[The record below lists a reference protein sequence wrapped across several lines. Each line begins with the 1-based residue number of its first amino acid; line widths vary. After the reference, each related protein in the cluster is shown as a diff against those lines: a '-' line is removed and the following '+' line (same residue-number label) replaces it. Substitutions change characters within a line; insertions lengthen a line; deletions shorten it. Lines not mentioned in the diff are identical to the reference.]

1 MAASADGF
9 FTGLYADNQLVRTL
23 PGGSVV
29 WEAAT
34 GPGGTNG
41 VALWGKI
48 AITTNRDRG
57 TITLHNAISGARL
70 RELAVGGLPWGV
82 AAANGRGYVAN
93 FGASTVSV
101 IDLVEQKVLATV
113 PVGLYPVSVAAGPD
127 GAYVVHLDGSV
138 TQLDSQGRILAR
150 ASADA
155 PDARGIAW
163 DAIRERLYI
172 GSREGHII
180 ALDARTLQPVGRFTL
195 PGPAY
200 GLIVNPGT
208 GRLYAVDAVNDRL
221 YVVEPNGSGIAQI
234 ALPAQNASDGGM
246 GLAAWNNRIVV
257 TNYDAGS
264 LTFVDDTTCAE
275 RLTPTAAPVAST
287 ATPTTGAT
295 PTATPTARRRRS
307 RRPSPTATRTTA
319 VTRAPT
325 QTSTRTPTAT
335 ATAET
340 FGPRPT
346 PATIRAKIEIVWPH
360 GGASVREADLA
371 NITAY
376 LISETNGTASSLLE
390 PPACDWD
397 PTVKLWAALNA
408 QPARLVGVGQKRM
421 ATLEGRTF
429 PVWDFNDVDVSVAR
443 DPANRLTFFTTVDG
457 VRTLHNVWTHAADAR
472 TVFPQA
478 DVPTGTISRSP
489 LALDGRIEIVWPHD
503 NLPPEQA
510 RLANITAYLFALDTL
525 QAIGPDASWT
535 PTVRLHWSLNT
546 DTEKLPGTGIVGVP
560 RTITASNG
568 VKFQAWDFNDVDISA
583 ARETLNKLYFWVS
596 ADDVVT
602 FPNVWAHGVDA
613 RTVFPQPDVLNAC
626 R

>member
-1 MAASADGF
+1 MPRVQTTIPIGDEPKSVAASADGF

-23 PGGSVV
+23 PGGSVA

-41 VALWGKI
+41 VALWDKI

-57 TITLHNAISGARL
+57 TITLHDAISGARL

-172 GSREGHII
+172 GSREGHIV
-180 ALDARTLQPVGRFTL
+180 ALNARTLQPVGRFDL

-221 YVVEPNGSGIAQI
+221 YVVEPDGSGIAQI

-246 GLAAWNNRIVV
+246 GIAAWNNRIVV

-275 RLTPTAAPVAST
+275 RLTPTAAPVVST

-295 PTATPTARRRRS
+295 PTASATATPTATPTATATPTVTRHGDCRAQPNQPTPTATPTATVTPS
-307 RRPSPTATRTTA
+307 PTSTPTATPTATVTSSPTATRTASATA
-319 VTRAPT
+319 SP
-325 QTSTRTPTAT
+325 SRTPTAT
-335 ATAET
+335 ATRT
-340 FGPRPT
+340 RTPTLTSTGRRPL
-346 PATIRAKIEIVWPH
+346 R
-360 GGASVREADLA
+360 
-371 NITAY
+371 
-376 LISETNGTASSLLE
+376 
-390 PPACDWD
+390 PPF
-397 PTVKLWAALNA
+397 A
-408 QPARLVGVGQKRM
+408 QPRQLSGQRSRSSGHMAARRC
-421 ATLEGRTF
+421 
-429 PVWDFNDVDVSVAR
+429 AR
-443 DPANRLTFFTTVDG
+443 P
-457 VRTLHNVWTHAADAR
+457 
-472 TVFPQA
+472 
-478 DVPTGTISRSP
+478 ISRTSP
-489 LALDGRIEIVWPHD
+489 PI
-503 NLPPEQA
+503 
-510 RLANITAYLFALDTL
+510 
-525 QAIGPDASWT
+525 
-535 PTVRLHWSLNT
+535 
-546 DTEKLPGTGIVGVP
+546 
-560 RTITASNG
+560 
-568 VKFQAWDFNDVDISA
+568 
-583 ARETLNKLYFWVS
+583 
-596 ADDVVT
+596 
-602 FPNVWAHGVDA
+602 
-613 RTVFPQPDVLNAC
+613 
-626 R
+626 